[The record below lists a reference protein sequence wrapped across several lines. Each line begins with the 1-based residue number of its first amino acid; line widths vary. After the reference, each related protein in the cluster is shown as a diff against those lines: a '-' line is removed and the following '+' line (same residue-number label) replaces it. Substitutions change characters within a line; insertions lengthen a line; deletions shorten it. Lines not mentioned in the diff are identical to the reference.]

1 MTSAG
6 GPDLTGTEAEKLLR
20 PAAELAIEVAQ
31 VAGIQQPAEVPRSLR
46 PLLGHARVTKAA
58 VTTARKVI
66 ESDPVFRGRVAA
78 SAEIYGGDAAI
89 GRAGVLWLSR
99 PDGWEDELGELVEQA
114 RAESAEKDEL
124 ALERSAQR
132 RLRHAEE
139 ARERSD
145 RAAEKAGK
153 SAEAARL
160 DLQEE
165 RRLRR
170 AAEEAAAKARV
181 HAASLDEQLASA
193 RRRADAVADQVARKA
208 EADGATAALLSARD
222 VAREAVAA
230 ASSAALALAAALDRA
245 AAALAPGAELSG
257 AAPSAVGGDPSQLE
271 SQLLAR
277 PRRGRKQPA
286 RRRPA
291 PLPPF
296 VLEDSPEAAEHLVN
310 LPKVTV
316 LVDGYNVTLAAWPH
330 LPLAEQRLRLIDALE
345 ELAARTGASPEVVF
359 DGAEVG
365 PYPQPLGAVRSLVKV
380 RFTAADVEADDVLIA
395 RASGA
400 PLPVVVASND
410 RRVRKGARLAG
421 ANVLGVDQLL
431 AVLRRRRA

>member
-1 MTSAG
+1 VTSAG

-31 VAGIQQPAEVPRSLR
+31 VVASQQPADVPRSLR

-78 SAEIYGGDAAI
+78 TAEIYGGDAAI

-170 AAEEAAAKARV
+170 AAEEAVAKARA

-193 RRRADAVADQVARKA
+193 RRRADAASERITRQDDH
-208 EADGATAALLSARD
+208 EA
-222 VAREAVAA
+222 VVEAVAA
-230 ASSAALALAAALDRA
+230 ASSAALALGAALDRA
-245 AAALAPGAELSG
+245 AALLATG
-257 AAPSAVGGDPSQLE
+257 AAPLGEVPPEPGEGTGELQP
-271 SQLLAR
+271 QLLAR

-316 LVDGYNVTLAAWPH
+316 LVDGYNATLSAWPQ
-330 LPLAEQRLRLIDALE
+330 LALSEQRLRLIDALE

-365 PYPQPLGAVRSLVKV
+365 PYPQPLGAVRSRVKV